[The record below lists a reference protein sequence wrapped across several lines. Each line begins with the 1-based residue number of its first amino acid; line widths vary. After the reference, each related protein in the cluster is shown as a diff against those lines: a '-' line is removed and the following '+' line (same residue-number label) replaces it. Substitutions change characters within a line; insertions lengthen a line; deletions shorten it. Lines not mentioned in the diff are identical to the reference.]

1 MVLRG
6 NGVSKGV
13 AIGEIFLYQPFI
25 PQTTEAH
32 YSGDPKQYLE
42 QYEALCLQARVELQ
56 AIRERMMQTDAEKAA
71 IFSAQMEILCD
82 EVMDEEIRD
91 GIQYDTWMPD
101 WAVETVY
108 SRYERRLQK
117 AGDPLI
123 RERAADLKDVKNR
136 LLRIWCGVPPQSL
149 AQLEKPVIIAAH
161 DLLPSDTAVMER
173 DHVLGIVTE
182 SGGTTSHSAIIARSY
197 GIPAVLGIPNLLPR
211 LTNGEKVILDAVDGV
226 LITRPDGKQ
235 EKEMRIKQK
244 EYEIHA
250 ARIQKYL
257 HRDPLTA
264 DGERIEIGLNI
275 GSARP
280 EDLEGSSVTDF
291 VGLFRTEFLYMDN
304 DHLPTEEEQIIQYQK
319 ALLEYAPRP
328 VVLRTLDIGGDKT
341 LPYFPLP
348 QEQNPFLG
356 KRALRLCFDSPELFR
371 TQLRAALRASV
382 AGQLW
387 IMLPMVSSIEEIKRA
402 KALLEQ
408 AKQELRQ
415 EKLPFDEGVKLG
427 IMIEIPA
434 VAVIADLIAPE
445 VDFAS
450 IGTNDL
456 CQYLMA
462 VDRMNPEVTSY
473 YQSYHPALFRLIGYV
488 VERFKQAGKPICIC
502 GELGGDPLAAPVLVG
517 LGMRKLSMSLSSV
530 AAVKRALA
538 GFTVKQMEEMARA
551 VENMTDGQAREYLQI
566 CSESLEK

>member
-136 LLRIWCGVPPQSL
+136 LLRIWCGVPQQSL

-250 ARIQKYL
+250 ARIQKVF
-257 HRDPLTA
+257 A
-264 DGERIEIGLNI
+264 Q
-275 GSARP
+275 GSA
-280 EDLEGSSVTDF
+280 D
-291 VGLFRTEFLYMDN
+291 
-304 DHLPTEEEQIIQYQK
+304 
-319 ALLEYAPRP
+319 
-328 VVLRTLDIGGDKT
+328 
-341 LPYFPLP
+341 
-348 QEQNPFLG
+348 
-356 KRALRLCFDSPELFR
+356 C
-371 TQLRAALRASV
+371 
-382 AGQLW
+382 
-387 IMLPMVSSIEEIKRA
+387 
-402 KALLEQ
+402 
-408 AKQELRQ
+408 
-415 EKLPFDEGVKLG
+415 
-427 IMIEIPA
+427 
-434 VAVIADLIAPE
+434 
-445 VDFAS
+445 
-450 IGTNDL
+450 
-456 CQYLMA
+456 
-462 VDRMNPEVTSY
+462 
-473 YQSYHPALFRLIGYV
+473 
-488 VERFKQAGKPICIC
+488 
-502 GELGGDPLAAPVLVG
+502 
-517 LGMRKLSMSLSSV
+517 
-530 AAVKRALA
+530 
-538 GFTVKQMEEMARA
+538 
-551 VENMTDGQAREYLQI
+551 
-566 CSESLEK
+566 

>member
-136 LLRIWCGVPPQSL
+136 LLRIWCGVPQQSL

-304 DHLPTEEEQIIQYQK
+304 DHLPTEEEQIIQYKK